1 MFELIINSEWDALT
15 LRMVLWSGVVCVTW
29 LGMAVACFA
38 DMWSGVNTARAIG
51 EKVHSH
57 RLRETF
63 QKIKDYAGVL
73 LPFLFIDIIG
83 SMFTFY
89 YLPFF
94 QIVIAMGSIL
104 IEGWSVL
111 ENKRRKKSHAAL
123 LPELVTNIVKCARE
137 KDAEAIID
145 AIQRLSTKDN
155 NQKIFTE
162 YGSDKGTGSK
172 DNADSRRQG

>member
-1 MFELIINSEWDALT
+1 MFELIIEKNWDALT
-15 LRMVLWSGVVCVTW
+15 LRMILWSGVVCVTW

-38 DMWSGVNTARAIG
+38 DMWSGVSTARAIG

-73 LPFLFIDIIG
+73 LPFLCIDVIG

-94 QIVIAMGSIL
+94 QIFIAAGSIL
-104 IEGWSVL
+104 IEGWSVI
-111 ENKRRKKSHAAL
+111 ENKKRKRCHAAL
-123 LPELVTNIVKCARE
+123 LPELVANIVKCARE
-137 KDAEAIID
+137 KDAEAIIE
-145 AIQRLSTKDN
+145 AIQRLSTKKD
-155 NQKIFTE
+155 TE
-162 YGSDKGTGSK
+162 TNK
-172 DNADSRRQG
+172 R

>member
-1 MFELIINSEWDALT
+1 MFEIIIDKDWDALT

-38 DMWSGVNTARAIG
+38 DMWSGVSTARAIG

-94 QIVIAMGSIL
+94 QIVIAVGCIL
-104 IEGWSVL
+104 IEGWSVM
-111 ENKRRKKSHAAL
+111 ENKKRKRSHAAL
-123 LPELVTNIVKCARE
+123 LPEVVKSIVRCARE
-137 KDAEAIID
+137 KDAEAIIE
-145 AIQRLSTKDN
+145 AIQHLSTNGDN
-155 NQKIFTE
+155 NQKH
-162 YGSDKGTGSK
+162 KL
-172 DNADSRRQG
+172 

>member
-1 MFELIINSEWDALT
+1 MFELIIARNWDALT

-94 QIVIAMGSIL
+94 QIAIAMGSIL

-145 AIQRLSTKDN
+145 VIQQLSTKKEITD
-155 NQKIFTE
+155 
-162 YGSDKGTGSK
+162 YGNYKGT
-172 DNADSRRQG
+172 DSEGDAVGQQQG

>member
-1 MFELIINSEWDALT
+1 MFELIIENNWDALT
-15 LRMVLWSGVVCVTW
+15 LRMILWSAVVCVTW

-38 DMWSGVNTARAIG
+38 DMWSGVSTAKAIG

-94 QIVIAMGSIL
+94 QIVIAAGSIL

-111 ENKRRKKSHAAL
+111 ENKKRKRSHAAL

-137 KDAEAIID
+137 KDAEAIIE
-145 AIQRLSTKDN
+145 AIQGLSTK
-155 NQKIFTE
+155 
-162 YGSDKGTGSK
+162 SDERKG
-172 DNADSRRQG
+172 

>member
-1 MFELIINSEWDALT
+1 MFELIIENNWDALT
-15 LRMVLWSGVVCVTW
+15 IRMILWSGVVCVTW
-29 LGMAVACFA
+29 FGMAVACFA
-38 DMWSGVNTARAIG
+38 DMWSGVSTARAIG

-89 YLPFF
+89 YLPFC
-94 QIVIAMGSIL
+94 QIVIAIGSIL

-111 ENKRRKKSHAAL
+111 ENKKRKRSHASL

-137 KDAEAIID
+137 KDAEAIIE
-145 AIQRLSTKDN
+145 AIQRLSTKN
-155 NQKIFTE
+155 EKNK
-162 YGSDKGTGSK
+162 K
-172 DNADSRRQG
+172 

>member
-1 MFELIINSEWDALT
+1 MFELIINKDWDSLT
-15 LRMVLWSGVVCVTW
+15 LRMILWSAVVCITW

-73 LPFLFIDIIG
+73 LPFLFIDVIG

-94 QIVIAMGSIL
+94 QIIIAIGAIL

-111 ENKRRKKSHAAL
+111 ENKKRKRCHAAL
-123 LPELVTNIVKCARE
+123 LPELVADIVKCARE

-145 AIQRLSTKDN
+145 TIQSLSTKN
-155 NQKIFTE
+155 
-162 YGSDKGTGSK
+162 DKTNK
-172 DNADSRRQG
+172 H

>member
-1 MFELIINSEWDALT
+1 MFELIIEKNWDALT
-15 LRMVLWSGVVCVTW
+15 LRMILWSGVVCVTW

-38 DMWSGVNTARAIG
+38 DMWSGVSTARAIG

-73 LPFLFIDIIG
+73 LPFLCIDVIG

-94 QIVIAMGSIL
+94 QIFIAAGSIL
-104 IEGWSVL
+104 IEGWSVI
-111 ENKRRKKSHAAL
+111 ENKKRKRCHAAL
-123 LPELVTNIVKCARE
+123 LPELVANIVKCARE

-145 AIQRLSTKDN
+145 AIQRLSTKKDTDN
-155 NQKIFTE
+155 K
-162 YGSDKGTGSK
+162 
-172 DNADSRRQG
+172 

>member
-1 MFELIINSEWDALT
+1 MFELIIENNWDALT
-15 LRMVLWSGVVCVTW
+15 LRMILWSAVVCVTW

-38 DMWSGVNTARAIG
+38 DMWSGVSTAKAIG

-94 QIVIAMGSIL
+94 QIVIATGSIL

-111 ENKRRKKSHAAL
+111 ENKKRKRSHAAL

-137 KDAEAIID
+137 KDAEAIIE
-145 AIQRLSTKDN
+145 AIQGLSTKN
-155 NQKIFTE
+155 GE
-162 YGSDKGTGSK
+162 RKG
-172 DNADSRRQG
+172 

>member
-1 MFELIINSEWDALT
+1 MYMFDLIIENNWDALT
-15 LRMVLWSGVVCVTW
+15 LRMILWSAVVCVTW

-38 DMWSGVNTARAIG
+38 DMWSGVSTAKAIG

-94 QIVIAMGSIL
+94 QIVIATGSIL

-111 ENKRRKKSHAAL
+111 ENKKRKRSHAAL

-137 KDAEAIID
+137 KDAEAIIE
-145 AIQRLSTKDN
+145 AIQGLSTK
-155 NQKIFTE
+155 
-162 YGSDKGTGSK
+162 SDERKG
-172 DNADSRRQG
+172 

>member
-1 MFELIINSEWDALT
+1 MYMFELIIENNWDALT
-15 LRMVLWSGVVCVTW
+15 LRMILWSAVVCVTW

-38 DMWSGVNTARAIG
+38 DMWSGVSTAKAIG

-94 QIVIAMGSIL
+94 QIVIATGSIL

-111 ENKRRKKSHAAL
+111 ENKKRKRSHAAL

-137 KDAEAIID
+137 KDAEAIIE
-145 AIQRLSTKDN
+145 AIQGLSTK
-155 NQKIFTE
+155 
-162 YGSDKGTGSK
+162 SDERKG
-172 DNADSRRQG
+172 

>member
-1 MFELIINSEWDALT
+1 MFELIIEKNWDALT
-15 LRMVLWSGVVCVTW
+15 LRMILWSGVVCVTW

-38 DMWSGVNTARAIG
+38 DMWSGVSTARAIG

-73 LPFLFIDIIG
+73 LPFLCIDVIG

-94 QIVIAMGSIL
+94 QIFIAAGSIF
-104 IEGWSVL
+104 IEGWSVI
-111 ENKRRKKSHAAL
+111 ENKKRKRCHAAL
-123 LPELVTNIVKCARE
+123 LPELVANIVKCARE

-145 AIQRLSTKDN
+145 AIQRLSTKKDTDN
-155 NQKIFTE
+155 K
-162 YGSDKGTGSK
+162 
-172 DNADSRRQG
+172 

>member
-1 MFELIINSEWDALT
+1 MFELIINKDWNALT
-15 LRMVLWSGVVCVTW
+15 LRMILWSAVVCITW

-73 LPFLFIDIIG
+73 LPFLFIDVIG

-94 QIVIAMGSIL
+94 QIIIAIGAIL

-111 ENKRRKKSHAAL
+111 ENKKRKRCHAAL
-123 LPELVTNIVKCARE
+123 LPELVADIVKCARE

-145 AIQRLSTKDN
+145 TIQSLSTKN
-155 NQKIFTE
+155 
-162 YGSDKGTGSK
+162 DKTNK
-172 DNADSRRQG
+172 H

>member
-1 MFELIINSEWDALT
+1 MFELIIKENWDALT
-15 LRMVLWSGVVCVTW
+15 LRMILWSGVVFVTW

-38 DMWSGVNTARAIG
+38 DMCSGVSTARAIG

-73 LPFLFIDIIG
+73 LPFLFIDVIG

-89 YLPFF
+89 YLPFC
-94 QIVIAMGSIL
+94 QIVIAIGSIL

-111 ENKRRKKSHAAL
+111 ENKKRKRSHASL
-123 LPELVTNIVKCARE
+123 LPELVANIVKCARE
-137 KDAEAIID
+137 KDAEAIIE
-145 AIQRLSTKDN
+145 AIQRLSTKN
-155 NQKIFTE
+155 GVNK
-162 YGSDKGTGSK
+162 K
-172 DNADSRRQG
+172 